1 MFWYPFDI
9 QKCTMEFTLE
19 ELLANFV
26 ELVPGD
32 QFYKK
37 MKELN
42 RAIKPFDT
50 QSLRYTKYNNKTG
63 EILLDKYYI
72 SNITLLHKTIDGE
85 SVMFVQI
92 TLGRGLFTIFLT
104 IYLTTILVNLIGHSS
119 VFYKDF
125 YFEAQVSL
133 NVTVMLVQVT
143 MFTSV
148 SINVVSVYFLPLS

>member
-9 QKCTMEFTLE
+9 QKCTMEFTAE
-19 ELLANFV
+19 SVSAKSV

-32 QFYKK
+32 LEY
-37 MKELN
+37 
-42 RAIKPFDT
+42 
-50 QSLRYTKYNNKTG
+50 TG
-63 EILLDKYYI
+63 EMELDQYYI
-72 SNITLLHKTIDGE
+72 MDIKLLTKQADTESKISGNTTETVIVVNIT
-85 SVMFVQI
+85 F
-92 TLGRGLFTIFLT
+92 GRGLFTIFLT

-148 SINVVSVYFLPLS
+148 SIKVREAAIVTW

>member
-19 ELLANFV
+19 SVSAKFV

-32 QFYKK
+32 LDYTGKRILDQFYIMDTNLLTKK
-37 MKELN
+37 ADIESK
-42 RAIKPFDT
+42 
-50 QSLRYTKYNNKTG
+50 
-63 EILLDKYYI
+63 I
-72 SNITLLHKTIDGE
+72 SGNTTETVIVVNIT
-85 SVMFVQI
+85 F
-92 TLGRGLFTIFLT
+92 GRGLFTIFLT

-148 SINVVSVYFLPLS
+148 RINEE

>member
-9 QKCTMEFTLE
+9 QECTMNFTLE
-19 ELLANFV
+19 VSAKVIDLI
-26 ELVPGD
+26 PGD
-32 QFYKK
+32 QFNNK
-37 MKELN
+37 
-42 RAIKPFDT
+42 IKLSPFDT
-50 QSLRYTKYNNKTG
+50 DWLRYTG
-63 EILLDKYYI
+63 EAELDEYYI
-72 SNITLLHKTIDGE
+72 DDITLTKKIIDKE
-85 SVMFVQI
+85 TEIVVKI
-92 TLGRGLFTIFLT
+92 TFGRGLFTIFLT

-148 SINVVSVYFLPLS
+148 SIFMI